1 MHGYKEEVKLRKNSG
16 IPVHNVS
23 KVLSLISLKREGFR
37 EIGKVRSRER
47 EEEQILNNNCTIQI
61 FQTAN

>member
-23 KVLSLISLKREGFR
+23 KVLSLISLKRKGFR

-47 EEEQILNNNCTIQI
+47 EEEQILNNN
-61 FQTAN
+61 N